1 MVVFG
6 WSIWIWAPCGHQQTP
21 VRKAW
26 LAALEGSPKLLSF
39 SWAELLGCADTDTP
53 EYFFQNHGFDHHTL
67 ARLLENKWWQDITIL
82 ILMFYLQSWS
92 WILKLFPPRWR
103 GCVWTRKPSWRSTT
117 TWSPGTPGYHFL
129 DLGKTNGGNSRTG
142 EDMSKF
148 DLSSQPSDLILMSGT
163 CTWTASRKMTAVG
176 TCARCAANPCYR
188 WWTLV
193 YYVWYNVWYL
203 VKLCT

>member
-1 MVVFG
+1 M
-6 WSIWIWAPCGHQQTP
+6 A
-21 VRKAW
+21 
-26 LAALEGSPKLLSF
+26 
-39 SWAELLGCADTDTP
+39 

-92 WILKLFPPRWR
+92 WILKLFPPRLR
-103 GCVWTRKPSWRSTT
+103 GCVWTPRPSWRSTT

-188 WWTLV
+188 CDLVNKCYINGTCVRWVANPCYRWWTLV